1 MVVPEFL
8 GLPRSAMDSV
18 KKGKELE
25 LQVERLTFG
34 GKGLARVNGFVVFLE
49 RTIPGQRVLARITRK
64 RSSYADAKVLQV
76 LEDSPLAVTP
86 RCGHFGPCGGCLWQ
100 NLPYDVQ
107 LQAKRDLVTECLAHL
122 GGIQGDLV
130 PPGTP
135 SPQEYFYRNKM
146 EFSFS
151 GRRWLEP
158 EELSTPNPDKPR
170 DFALGL
176 HVLGLYDRVLD
187 IDECHLQSPLAV
199 PILKE
204 VRRFALA
211 SGLPAYSTKTH
222 AGFWRFV
229 VIRDSKAHGTI
240 LVEVITTPHRSG
252 LGLIAQLAATL
263 RDKLP
268 EVTTV
273 VHGVSAKKAQI
284 ASAEYR
290 EVIFGPGYIE
300 EHLGDLRFRISP
312 GSFFQTN
319 TQAAGLLLDE
329 VARAVGAGDN
339 RVVWDLYCGTG
350 ALAVR
355 LARTA
360 ARVIGFEIVPEA
372 VADAQVNADLNGVA
386 NCEFIVGDMRT
397 LLARPESLLSRHGRP
412 EVVVTDPPRAGM
424 HPLVVK
430 NLLELGPPRIVYVS
444 CNPATLA
451 RDLKILLER
460 YRPLRI
466 QPVDLFPQ
474 TPHIEAV
481 ALLERR

>member
-1 MVVPEFL
+1 MVVAKLLAF
-8 GLPRSAMDSV
+8 PRSAMDSV

-25 LQVERLTFG
+25 LQVESLTFG
-34 GKGLARVNGFVVFLE
+34 GKGLARVNGFVVFIE
-49 RTIPGQRVLARITRK
+49 RTIPGQRVLGRITRK
-64 RSSYADAKVLQV
+64 KSSFADAKVLQV

-86 RCGHFGPCGGCLWQ
+86 RCGHFGTCGGCRWQ
-100 NLPYDVQ
+100 NLPYALQ
-107 LQAKRDLVTECLAHL
+107 LRAKRDLVAECLAHL
-122 GGIQGDLV
+122 GGIPGDLV
-130 PPGTP
+130 PPAIA
-135 SPQEYFYRNKM
+135 SPEEYFYRNKM

-158 EELSTPNPDKPR
+158 EELSTPDPGRPR

-176 HVLGLYDRVLD
+176 HVPEFYDRVLD

-222 AGFWRFV
+222 TGFWRFV
-229 VIRDSKAHGTI
+229 VIRDSKAQGTF
-240 LVEVITTPHRSG
+240 LVEVITAPHRRGS
-252 LGLIAQLAATL
+252 GLIAQLAATL
-263 RDKLP
+263 QNKIPVLA
-268 EVTTV
+268 TV

-284 ASAEYR
+284 ASADQR
-290 EVIFGPGYIE
+290 EVIFGPGCIE
-300 EHLGDLRFRISP
+300 EHLGDLRFHISP

-319 TQAAGLLLDE
+319 TQAARLLLDE
-329 VARAVGAGDN
+329 VSHAVGAGEN
-339 RVVWDLYCGTG
+339 QVVWDLYCGTG
-350 ALAVR
+350 ALAIR

-360 ARVIGFEIVPEA
+360 ARVIGFEIVPDA
-372 VADAQVNADLNGVA
+372 VADARVNADLNGVA

-397 LLARPESLLSRHGRP
+397 LLARPASLLSRYGRP

-451 RDLKILLER
+451 RDLKILFER

-466 QPVDLFPQ
+466 QPMDLFPQ
-474 TPHIEAV
+474 TAHIEAV